1 LCDGF
6 NDALSAWRPSFDG
19 LTPSQEQEAVAE
31 GSRLS
36 LDQAIEFAVEGGRLS
51 QGDKKA
57 T

>member
-31 GSRLS
+31 GSSLS